1 MVEVLS
7 RYSDD
12 ESHGKYIQDWPNLA
26 QAAALGTALSDYAEV
41 LFSGD

>member
-12 ESHGKYIQDWPNLA
+12 ESHGGMDWPDLA
-26 QAAALGTALSDYAEV
+26 QAALGTAMSDYVEV